1 MPNIQDGTER
11 SDISAV
17 VKLKEFASDSI
28 ALRVA
33 ALPPPRERQM
43 NAAITRLREGT
54 HDDVRELVASR
65 KN

>member
-1 MPNIQDGTER
+1 M
-11 SDISAV
+11 SAV